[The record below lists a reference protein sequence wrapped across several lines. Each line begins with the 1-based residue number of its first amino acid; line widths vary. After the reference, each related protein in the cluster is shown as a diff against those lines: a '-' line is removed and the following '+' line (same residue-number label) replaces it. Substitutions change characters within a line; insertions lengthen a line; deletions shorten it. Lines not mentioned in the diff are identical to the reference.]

1 MQSIVGIFF
10 GPQRAR
16 FLSVPQIEKTCVG
29 FGKGSAVASKYSM
42 GLIQVSPYAD
52 FALFASSPQQHKR
65 GRKWGRK
72 KN

>member
-1 MQSIVGIFF
+1 MQSTVGIFF

-16 FLSVPQIEKTCVG
+16 FLSVPQIEKKSCVG

-52 FALFASSPQQHKR
+52 FALFAPSPQQATQKR
-65 GRKWGRK
+65 KEMG
-72 KN
+72 